1 MSNFVM
7 ALYVDTLLA
16 FRVRAEILGRRTRQK
31 VPGSF
36 LLLSN
41 LAAVLAEWQARSPSL
56 AGRACHKAS
65 WLRRPAFYE
74 RAQWQDGRVSARAH
88 IRSREKPA
96 NGFQTLLDETGM
108 KEFPTLTQNST
119 YNRGR

>member
-1 MSNFVM
+1 M

-36 LLLSN
+36 LLLN
-41 LAAVLAEWQARSPSL
+41 NPAPVLAEWQARSPSL
-56 AGRACHKAS
+56 AGRACHKAI
-65 WLRRPAFYE
+65 WPRRPAFYE
-74 RAQWQDGRVSARAH
+74 RAHWQDGQVSAHAH

-96 NGFQTLLDETGM
+96 NGFQTLSDETG
-108 KEFPTLTQNST
+108 KNEFPTLTQNST

>member
-1 MSNFVM
+1 M
-7 ALYVDTLLA
+7 ALYVDTWLA
-16 FRVRAEILGRRTRQK
+16 FRVRAEILGRRARQK

-65 WLRRPAFYE
+65 WLKRPAFYE
-74 RAQWQDGRVSARAH
+74 RTHWQDGRASARG
-88 IRSREKPA
+88 RNDTREKPA
-96 NGFQTLLDETGM
+96 NGFQTLLCGQ
-108 KEFPTLTQNST
+108 KIHP
-119 YNRGR
+119 